1 MSSSVSDGTAQGD
14 VGNAIYKQRT
24 KKNNSKDFVITAAIS
39 GVVIAVFAGLI
50 MSSSPQVLQGGGTPT
65 TGVSPT
71 NLGTPPQPVESS
83 GPPTAVSTK
92 LNNTCSK
99 NTINGTWVFFGTD
112 QEHYQ
117 YDSRNSFIQVQA
129 YGVIHA
135 SQKHTVKI
143 NMTGPLDDP
152 NDTIKPKTLQVVD
165 SAGVQDIRNKEF
177 YYLSYNIQVY
187 PNTWQYGSKFMLQA
201 QYGKTW
207 SCQSVFYIDHPG
219 T

>member
-1 MSSSVSDGTAQGD
+1 MMLGAVSSKLRTGKS
-14 VGNAIYKQRT
+14 NA
-24 KKNNSKDFVITAAIS
+24 KDFAITGAIS

-50 MSSSPQVLQGGGTPT
+50 MYSGLQAGSSPS

-71 NLGTPPQPVESS
+71 NPETPFQPVESS
-83 GPPTAVSTK
+83 GPPATVPVK

-99 NTINGTWVFFGTD
+99 NTVNGTWVFFGTD
-112 QEHYQ
+112 KEHYQ
-117 YDSRNSFIQVQA
+117 YDPRNKFISVQA
-129 YGVIHA
+129 YGIIHA
-135 SQKHTVKI
+135 PQKLIVQI

-152 NDTIKPKTLQVVD
+152 NDTIKPKTIQVASSVN
-165 SAGVQDIRNKEF
+165 VQEIHSKEF
-177 YYLSYNIQVY
+177 YYLNSIAPVD

-201 QYGKTW
+201 EYGKVW

>member
-201 QYGKTW
+201 QYGKAW

>member
-1 MSSSVSDGTAQGD
+1 MVNSSS
-14 VGNAIYKQRT
+14 KQRT
-24 KKNNSKDFVITAAIS
+24 RKNDPKDFVITGTIS
-39 GVVIAVFAGLI
+39 GVVIAIFAGLI

-71 NLGTPPQPVESS
+71 NPETPPQPVESS
-83 GPPTAVSTK
+83 GPPTTVSTK

-117 YDSRNSFIQVQA
+117 YDTRNSFIQVQA

-135 SQKHTVKI
+135 SQKHTVTI

-152 NDTIKPKTLQVVD
+152 NVTIKPKTLQVVD

-177 YYLSYNIQVY
+177 YYLSYNVQVY

-219 T
+219 TS